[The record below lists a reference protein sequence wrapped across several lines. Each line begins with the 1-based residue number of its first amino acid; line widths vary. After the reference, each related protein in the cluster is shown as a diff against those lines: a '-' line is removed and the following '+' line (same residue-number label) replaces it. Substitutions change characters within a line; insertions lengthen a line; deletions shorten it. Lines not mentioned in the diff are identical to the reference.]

1 MNVWFDR
8 DKMDSIL
15 KNLLSNALKYT
26 PRNGNVHVCAYTE
39 QNTWSIE
46 VSDTGIGIPAGE
58 RKYLGGRFFRGSNA
72 VNQKVPGSGIG

>member
-26 PRNGNVHVCAYTE
+26 PRMVM
-39 QNTWSIE
+39 SM
-46 VSDTGIGIPAGE
+46 
-58 RKYLGGRFFRGSNA
+58 F
-72 VNQKVPGSGIG
+72 VPTLNRIHGA